1 MERSIC
7 ANTPD
12 AGVPS
17 RMFAFRLGKTQENDM
32 VSRLAAGA
40 IMAAVLAAG
49 SASAQDAAKGVQVFR
64 QCGVCHATEPG
75 VTKLGPSMAG
85 VVGRK
90 AGTEPGF
97 AYSDAMKAYGKV
109 WDKDALDAY
118 LTNPAAAV
126 PNGKMVFAGLKD
138 ATQRADVIAYLET
151 LK

>member
-1 MERSIC
+1 M
-7 ANTPD
+7 
-12 AGVPS
+12 PS
-17 RMFAFRLGKTQENDM
+17 RVFAFRLGKTQENDM
-32 VSRLAAGA
+32 VSRLTAGV
-40 IMAAVLAAG
+40 IVAAVLAAC
-49 SASAQDAAKGVQVFR
+49 SARAQDAAKGEQVFR
-64 QCGVCHATEPG
+64 QCSVCHATEPG

-97 AYSDAMKAYGKV
+97 AYSEAMKAFGKV
-109 WDKDALDAY
+109 WDKATLDTY

-126 PNGKMVFAGLKD
+126 PSSKMIFVGLKD